1 LACLLVADLGHLVT
15 MSPAGLEIFWSVW
28 RWNAMAWGSVGFVY
42 LGATI
47 RICFLTGVGLG
58 RDGHDVSKHAA
69 DWSRAAVKSGRA
81 E

>member
-1 LACLLVADLGHLVT
+1 
-15 MSPAGLEIFWSVW
+15 
-28 RWNAMAWGSVGFVY
+28 MAWGSIGFVY

-58 RDGHDVSKHAA
+58 RDGHIMSNRAA
-69 DWSRAAVKSGRA
+69 DAGRAAVRSAGRA